1 MLRPHPTPPPR
12 RARARIAAIVGT
24 LADRREDA
32 QPAVVERMAATRGS
46 RPQRHGA
53 GLAAARRLALCVGPL
68 LCVGPAQQALA
79 LRIEYTAD
87 LQAEHNDNVQLTDD
101 DAISS
106 NLLMPGLGVLI
117 RHESSTLRT
126 EIAGRA
132 LHRRYDDDRFD
143 GATDATLRGTLDWTI
158 VPERLSF
165 SVVDDLSLQPV
176 DTFAADAPGNR
187 QQINILSAGPTLQ
200 FRGSPSWRGA
210 AELRWIRSDAEVTDE
225 FDSQRVLL
233 ALRSNKALGRNGTLS
248 VNAQTQRVDFDDD
261 LLARDYRRDD
271 VYLRY
276 VRTLAR
282 FDLGLDAGWS
292 RLDYRRARVGFADGR
307 DDPLLR
313 AEFAWRPE
321 AGHRIGL
328 QYSREFS
335 DVTGDALYSGTIA
348 EPGDP
353 TPPPAIVTGDTVVNA
368 SPYLD
373 QRLQAGYEYTS
384 TRLSA
389 GVTPHVERIRYS
401 DDDRFDQ
408 NGRGLGLELDW
419 RARRTLSLGFSA
431 AYDRI
436 EYITLDRIDST
447 RRYTLRARYEWTRR
461 WSATAGLQRYERRSS
476 EAGESADQTLFTVGV
491 TYANR

>member
-1 MLRPHPTPPPR
+1 MLRMHPTSPR
-12 RARARIAAIVGT
+12 AQSPRAQRPARARRG
-24 LADRREDA
+24 
-32 QPAVVERMAATRGS
+32 AATIA
-46 RPQRHGA
+46 PA
-53 GLAAARRLALCVGPL
+53 CRLALCVGPM
-68 LCVGPAQQALA
+68 LCIGLAPDAQALRVEYA
-79 LRIEYTAD
+79 LD
-87 LQAEHNDNVQLTDD
+87 LQAEHNDNVLLTED

-106 NLLMPGLGVLI
+106 TLLMPGLGFMI

-126 EIAGRA
+126 EITGRA

-143 GATDATLRGTLDWTI
+143 SATDANLRGTLDWTLI
-158 VPERLSF
+158 PERLSF
-165 SVVDDLSLQPV
+165 SVVDDLTLQPV

-200 FRGSPSWRGA
+200 FRWSPSWRGA

-233 ALRSNKALGRNGTLS
+233 ALRSNKALGETGTLS
-248 VNAQTQRVDFDDD
+248 VNVQTQQVDFDDD
-261 LLARDYRRDD
+261 SLARDYRRDD

-282 FDLGLDAGWS
+282 FDLGVDAGWS
-292 RLDYRRARVGFADGR
+292 RLDYRRARTGFDDGR

-313 AEFAWRPE
+313 LEAGWRPNP
-321 AGHRIGL
+321 GHRIGL
-328 QYSREFS
+328 RYSREFS

-348 EPGDP
+348 EPGDAS
-353 TPPPAIVTGDTVVNA
+353 PPPAIVTGDTVVNA

-373 QRLQAGYEYTS
+373 ERLQAGYDYSS
-384 TRLSA
+384 TRINAS
-389 GVTPHVERIRYS
+389 VNPHIERVRYS

-408 NGRGLGLELDW
+408 NGRGVGLELDW
-419 RARRTLSLGFSA
+419 RVRRALLLGFSA

-461 WSATAGLQRYERRSS
+461 WSATASVQRYERRSS
-476 EAGESADQTLFTVGV
+476 AIGESADQTLFTVGM

>member
-1 MLRPHPTPPPR
+1 MLRSHPTPPTSRRHP
-12 RARARIAAIVGT
+12 RARTPSSPRTAAI
-24 LADRREDA
+24 A
-32 QPAVVERMAATRGS
+32 PAC
-46 RPQRHGA
+46 
-53 GLAAARRLALCVGPL
+53 RLALCVGPV
-68 LCVGPAQQALA
+68 LCLGLAPQAQAL
-79 LRIEYTAD
+79 RVEYTAD
-87 LQAEHNDNVQLTDD
+87 LQAEYNDNVLLTEEDQV
-101 DAISS
+101 SS
-106 NLLMPGLGVLI
+106 TLLMPGLGFLI

-143 GATDATLRGTLDWTI
+143 SATDATLRGTLDWTI

-165 SVVDDLSLQPV
+165 SVVDDLTVQPV

-200 FRGSPSWRGA
+200 FRWSPTWRGA

-233 ALRSNKALGRNGTLS
+233 ALRSNKALGETGTLS
-248 VNAQTQRVDFDDD
+248 INAQTQQVDFDDD
-261 LLARDYRRDD
+261 MLARDYRRDD

-282 FDLGLDAGWS
+282 FELGLDAGWS
-292 RLDYRRARVGFADGR
+292 RLEYRDRREGFDDGR
-307 DDPLLR
+307 NDPLLR
-313 AEFAWRPE
+313 AEAAWRPNP
-321 AGHRIGL
+321 GHRIGL
-328 QYSREFS
+328 RYTREFS
-335 DVTGDALYSGTIA
+335 DVTGDALYSGAVA

-373 QRLQAGYEYTS
+373 ERLGAAYDYTS
-384 TRLSA
+384 TRFNA
-389 GVTPHVERIRYS
+389 GVTPHIERIRYS

-408 NGRGLGLELDW
+408 NGRGVGVELDW
-419 RARRTLSLGFSA
+419 RARRTLLLGFSA

-436 EYITLDRIDST
+436 EYITLQRTDST
-447 RRYTLRARYEWTRR
+447 TRYALHARYEWTRR
-461 WSATAGLQRYERRSS
+461 WSATAGVQRYVRRSTA
-476 EAGESADQTLFTVGV
+476 AGESADQTLFTVGV

>member
-1 MLRPHPTPPPR
+1 MLRPHPTPP
-12 RARARIAAIVGT
+12 
-24 LADRREDA
+24 
-32 QPAVVERMAATRGS
+32 
-46 RPQRHGA
+46 
-53 GLAAARRLALCVGPL
+53 GLAAPTAFAAACRLALCVGPL
-68 LCVGPAQQALA
+68 LCIGPAPEAQA

-87 LQAEHNDNVQLTDD
+87 LQAEHNDNVQLTDE
-101 DAISS
+101 DAASS
-106 NLLMPGLGVLI
+106 TLLMPGLGVLI
-117 RHESSTLRT
+117 RHDSSTLRT
-126 EIAGRA
+126 EIVGRA

-143 GATDATLRGTLDWTI
+143 STTDATLRGTLDWTLL
-158 VPERLSF
+158 PERLRF

-176 DTFAADAPGNR
+176 DTLAADAPGNR
-187 QQINILSAGPTLQ
+187 QQINILSAGPTLE
-200 FRGSPSWRGA
+200 FRGASSWRGA
-210 AELRWIRSDAEVTDE
+210 VELRWIRSDAEVTDE

-233 ALRSNKALGRNGTLS
+233 ALRSDRALGRTGRLS
-248 VNAQTQRVDFDDD
+248 VNAQTQRVDFDDE

-282 FDLGLDAGWS
+282 FDLGVDAGWS
-292 RLDYRRARVGFADGR
+292 QLAYRRAREGFADGR
-307 DDPLLR
+307 NDPLLR
-313 AEFAWRPE
+313 AEAAWRPT

-335 DVTGDALYSGTIA
+335 DVTGDALYSGAIA

-373 QRLQAGYEYTS
+373 QRLQAGYDYTS

-389 GVTPHVERIRYS
+389 GAMPHVERIRYS

-419 RARRTLSLGFSA
+419 RARRTLSLGVSA

-436 EYITLDRIDST
+436 DYLTLDRIDRT
-447 RRYTLRARYEWTRR
+447 RRYALRARYEWTRR
-461 WSATAGLQRYERRSS
+461 WSATASVQRYERRSS
-476 EAGESADQTLFTVGV
+476 EAGESADQTLLTVGV